1 MSNHYLSDEE
11 KALFREAVNKLSRSK
26 HTPTTSAS
34 LPTIH
39 LTDTC
44 MTEMTA
50 ETPLYYC
57 KNDLPHRYL
66 QSFKKGQLSIE
77 ARLDLHGFKIQ
88 EAKEALIHF
97 IYTQIEYGHRM
108 CLLIHGKGSQTPV
121 LKNLVNHWLPQ
132 FPEVLAFV
140 SAIPKHGGTGAVY
153 VLLKSVG

>member
-11 KALFREAVNKLSRSK
+11 KALFREAVNKLSQ
-26 HTPTTSAS
+26 TSISQTKTCS
-34 LPTIH
+34 LPTIE

-44 MTEMTA
+44 AA
-50 ETPLYYC
+50 EIKADTSLYYC
-57 KNDLPHRYL
+57 KGSLPHRYL

-97 IYTQIEYGHRM
+97 IYTQIHQGHRV
-108 CLLIHGKGSQTPV
+108 CLLIHGKGGQTPV
-121 LKNLVNHWLPQ
+121 LKNLINHWLPQ

-140 SAIPKHGGTGAVY
+140 SAIPRHGGTGAMY
-153 VLLKSVG
+153 VLLKRR